1 MKIIVN
7 KILGTVSLLLL
18 CNKAEKYPKKFQNLT
33 VCTMHYASIL
43 SLGLLSKS
51 ALYTLLTQHVEEKPV
66 SNIALLDY
74 SVDDFS
80 PNESESDV

>member
-1 MKIIVN
+1 
-7 KILGTVSLLLL
+7 
-18 CNKAEKYPKKFQNLT
+18 
-33 VCTMHYASIL
+33 MHYASIL

-80 PNESESDV
+80 PDESESDV

>member
-18 CNKAEKYPKKFQNLT
+18 CNKAEKYPKKIPKPH
-33 VCTMHYASIL
+33 CMHYASIL

>member
-1 MKIIVN
+1 
-7 KILGTVSLLLL
+7 
-18 CNKAEKYPKKFQNLT
+18 
-33 VCTMHYASIL
+33 MHYASIL

-80 PNESESDV
+80 PNESESDVE